1 MNSRLGEPLNKNE
14 IYALKIFALLGLLIS
29 IVVNVYL
36 VYGPFT
42 GLVNRGN
49 TFHIKLIIGV
59 TILVQMLSA
68 ILAAVGF
75 ARVMIMSKGNMLFSI
90 PAGALVGA
98 VAAGLSFGLTMATM
112 FIIAVPLKAITF
124 SIVGMNAWPWWKIFG
139 SIFINASIFGAA
151 AGIPLGAMG
160 VLVLIWILKHK
171 IDY

>member
-1 MNSRLGEPLNKNE
+1 MGELLNKNE
-14 IYALKIFALLGLLIS
+14 VYALKIFALLGLLIS
-29 IVVNVYL
+29 IAVNVYL

-49 TFHIKLIIGV
+49 TFHIKLIIAV

-75 ARVMIMSKGNMLFSI
+75 ARVMIRLKGNMFFYI

-98 VAAGLSFGLTMATM
+98 IAAGLSFGLTIATM
-112 FIIAVPLKAITF
+112 FIIAVPLKAISF
-124 SIVGMNAWPWWKIFG
+124 SILDMNNWPWWKIFG
-139 SIFINASIFGAA
+139 SIFSHAAIFGSA
-151 AGIPLGAMG
+151 AGIPLGAAG
-160 VLVLIWILKHK
+160 VLVLNWILKRN

>member
-1 MNSRLGEPLNKNE
+1 LNKNE
-14 IYALKIFALLGLLIS
+14 VYALKIFALLGLLIS
-29 IVVNVYL
+29 VAVNIYL

-42 GLVNRGN
+42 GLVSRGN
-49 TFHIKLIIGV
+49 PFQIKLIIGV

-75 ARVMIMSKGNMLFSI
+75 VRAMITLKGNMFFYI

-124 SIVGMNAWPWWKIFG
+124 SMVDISSWPWWKLFG

-151 AGIPLGAMG
+151 AGIPLGAAG
-160 VLVLIWILKHK
+160 VLVLNWILKHK